1 MRATTRLLPLLTR
14 CSLRGLAAGLGLA
27 GWGVLVGGMV
37 LVGVGGASPAARAQT
52 AVAVDGRAQDT
63 PRLIERYQQARY
75 RALARRHLQR
85 HGRLLV
91 YPPERLPLPTD
102 SLRPAPSPSADAP
115 PSFPLHDVR
124 RVRRLERAWFRARFA
139 DTHWSFL
146 GDAGTHTWP
155 DTTRTLTLRARLQA
169 VFGPPTQT
177 TADRPLKKPPRRTTQ
192 FEYWFVVND
201 SIPVQVTDPRGP
213 KGRGLIVAA
222 ARPYRARLRALRDT
236 LLAPLRNARRAPYAD
251 YFYDERRERWYR
263 TGFDGQAL
271 FLEQIPAT
279 RVVPGQRAAPK
290 PSPSAPPSPPAAN
303 IP

>member
-1 MRATTRLLPLLTR
+1 MGAGGGLP
-14 CSLRGLAAGLGLA
+14 
-27 GWGVLVGGMV
+27 VVK
-37 LVGVGGASPAARAQT
+37 AQADT
-52 AVAVDGRAQDT
+52 ADEA

-75 RALARRHLQR
+75 RALARRHLQQ
-85 HGRLLV
+85 HGRLPV

-102 SLRPAPSPSADAP
+102 SLRPPRSAQSSTANTA

-124 RVRRLERAWFRARFA
+124 RVRRLERDWFRTRFA

-146 GDAGTHTWP
+146 GETGGYTFL
-155 DTTRTLTLRARLQA
+155 DTTRTPALRARLQA
-169 VFGPPTQT
+169 AFGAPTQT
-177 TADRPLKKPPRRTTQ
+177 IADRPLKKPPRRTAQ

-201 SIPVQVTDPRGP
+201 SIPVQVTDPLGP

-222 ARPYRARLRALRDT
+222 ARPYRARLRALRDA
-236 LLAPLRNARRAPYAD
+236 LLAPLRDARRAPYAD

-271 FLEQIPAT
+271 FLEQIPAP
-279 RVVPGQRAAPK
+279 RVVPGQRASLK
-290 PSPSAPPSPPAAN
+290 PAPPAPSSSPAAN

>member
-1 MRATTRLLPLLTR
+1 VAK
-14 CSLRGLAAGLGLA
+14 
-27 GWGVLVGGMV
+27 
-37 LVGVGGASPAARAQT
+37 AQADT
-52 AVAVDGRAQDT
+52 ADEA
-63 PRLIERYQQARY
+63 PSLIERYRQTRY

-85 HGRLLV
+85 HGRLPV

-102 SLRPAPSPSADAP
+102 SLRPPRSAQSPTADTA
-115 PSFPLHDVR
+115 PSFPLRDVR

-169 VFGPPTQT
+169 TFGAPTQT
-177 TADRPLKKPPRRTTQ
+177 IADRPLKKPPRRTAQ